1 MSADDKPQVPKIDVS
16 KPVVWTPEDASR
28 FLTSAIHEAQ
38 RPLAEA
44 LKQRPITA
52 RALTVMVAIIVLA
65 ALIIALI
72 LSNQLEKAEKRAE
85 LNQAARDTLL
95 AERHEIS
102 AKATTLE
109 DRLNNAISEQRTLA
123 TTIDS
128 LKGNEEI
135 LRKTQSDLARF
146 RRQAELLRSQIS
158 GLEME
163 KAAIAR
169 QLEAIKALA
178 MEDEEGLA
186 DDATPFDEY
195 SQDAPIVSTPVT
207 EFDADSGL
215 FIIPESLP
223 AHSPEAPADGAAT
236 IPAPT
241 PEATREMV
249 DEAAE
254 SVQPVTVDDP
264 TPAEPETAVL
274 AEPAVE
280 TATVQTAPVA
290 EAPTEEPAATVEQ
303 TPEPTV
309 EPVAETSAAVES
321 DLETVES
328 LETPVTPEP
337 ENIATPATETESPV
351 TDADVATESVTD
363 ATVQTAPA
371 ESDSNIESY
380 EAVVTFEDEVPTTTP
395 TLTVETEAETAP
407 AVESEPA
414 ATAADAV
421 SDTGETTESAPAE
434 STLGTDSAETTE
446 SSATVE
452 NVDSIENADTTDTAD
467 AVDAADTFTATAAR
481 YGDET
486 AAPAEDVVED
496 TSVANENASSTTGTA
511 SGASILDEDVIGII
525 LDREADSS
533 TGIEPDN
540 AVSGTPMGED
550 VPVIP

>member
-1 MSADDKPQVPKIDVS
+1 MSADDKSQVPKIDVS

-186 DDATPFDEY
+186 DDATPFDDY

-254 SVQPVTVDDP
+254 SVQPVSVDDP
-264 TPAEPETAVL
+264 TMAEPETAVP
-274 AEPAVE
+274 AEPAAE
-280 TATVQTAPVA
+280 TATMQPAPVA
-290 EAPTEEPAATVEQ
+290 EEPTEEPAATVEQ

-309 EPVAETSAAVES
+309 EPVAETAATVEPEA
-321 DLETVES
+321 ETVES
-328 LETPVTPEP
+328 PVTPTESK
-337 ENIATPATETESPV
+337 NLATPAIETESPV
-351 TDADVATESVTD
+351 TDADVATESGTD
-363 ATVQTAPA
+363 ASVQTAPA
-371 ESDSNIESY
+371 ESDSDIESY
-380 EAVVTFEDEVPTTTP
+380 EAVVTFEDQVPTTTP
-395 TLTVETEAETAP
+395 ALNAETEAAP

-414 ATAADAV
+414 ADADAA
-421 SDTGETTESAPAE
+421 SDTSETTESTPAE
-434 STLGTDSAETTE
+434 TTFDTDSTETTE

-452 NVDSIENADTTDTAD
+452 NVENIENTDTTDTAD

-496 TSVANENASSTTGTA
+496 TSVANDDAPSTTGTA
-511 SGASILDEDVIGII
+511 TDASILDEDVIGVI
-525 LDREADSS
+525 LDREAESS
-533 TGIEPDN
+533 TVNEPDN
-540 AVSGTPMGED
+540 AIGGTPMGED

>member
-1 MSADDKPQVPKIDVS
+1 MSTDNKPHVPKIDES

-52 RALTVMVAIIVLA
+52 RALTVMVAIIIVA

-95 AERHEIS
+95 AERHEIN

-109 DRLNNAISEQRTLA
+109 DRLNNAIAEQRELA
-123 TTIDS
+123 STIDS
-128 LKGNEEI
+128 LKVNEEVFK
-135 LRKTQSDLARF
+135 KTQADLARF

-178 MEDEEGLA
+178 MEDGEGLA

-195 SQDAPIVSTPVT
+195 SQDAPIISTPLT
-207 EFDADSGL
+207 AYDADSGL

-223 AHSPEAPADGAAT
+223 AEPAETPADGPAPVQT
-236 IPAPT
+236 IPA

-254 SVQPVTVDDP
+254 SVEPVAADEATPPAPEEAVVAEPVTTEVAP
-264 TPAEPETAVL
+264 AAEAEPTV
-274 AEPAVE
+274 AEPA
-280 TATVQTAPVA
+280 A
-290 EAPTEEPAATVEQ
+290 EAV
-303 TPEPTV
+303 V
-309 EPVAETSAAVES
+309 EPVAEPVAEPSVLEPATAEAVE
-321 DLETVES
+321 TPAES
-328 LETPVTPEP
+328 EPTAEPVAEPEP
-337 ENIATPATETESPV
+337 PV
-351 TDADVATESVTD
+351 TDD
-363 ATVQTAPA
+363 AKVPAAAPAAPAAPA
-371 ESDSNIESY
+371 EP
-380 EAVVTFEDEVPTTTP
+380 EAAAATDDGVDTFEDHIPTTTP
-395 TLTVETEAETAP
+395 TMTPESEVAPAAESEAAPVEAIVEETAVVVDETPVETAND
-407 AVESEPA
+407 SSA
-414 ATAADAV
+414 ATV
-421 SDTGETTESAPAE
+421 SQDVSES
-434 STLGTDSAETTE
+434 TDSAEVVEGEEVADTPE
-446 SSATVE
+446 TVE
-452 NVDSIENADTTDTAD
+452 S
-467 AVDAADTFTATAAR
+467 ADTFTATASR

-496 TSVANENASSTTGTA
+496 TAVASDDAAPTSETA
-511 SGASILDEDVIGII
+511 SDVGILDEAVIGVI

-533 TGIEPDN
+533 TSGELDRS
-540 AVSGTPMGED
+540 ATGTPMGEN